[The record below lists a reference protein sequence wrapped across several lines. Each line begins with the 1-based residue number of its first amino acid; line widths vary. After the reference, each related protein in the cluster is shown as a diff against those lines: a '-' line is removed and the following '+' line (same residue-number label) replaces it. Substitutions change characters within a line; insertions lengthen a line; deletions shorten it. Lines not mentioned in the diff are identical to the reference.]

1 MECLDQYLVH
11 KFSTTV
17 LLLLLKRNHLKK
29 LRFQAQTVAEREH
42 NFSGSQSETS
52 NSVHLPVGVSLVG
65 AGVELGLTGIQD
77 PWWHPFPWEGGLSV
91 VRERGSGSSPRKDV
105 SHQARWESILNNDMN
120 IVLCCLSMLRTSLWF
135 FFLSMLHR
143 KFCM

>member
-29 LRFQAQTVAEREH
+29 LRFQAQTGAEREH

-52 NSVHLPVGVSLVG
+52 NSAHLPVLVSLVG
-65 AGVELGLTGIQD
+65 AGVELGLMGIQD
-77 PWWHPFPWEGGLSV
+77 P
-91 VRERGSGSSPRKDV
+91 
-105 SHQARWESILNNDMN
+105 
-120 IVLCCLSMLRTSLWF
+120 
-135 FFLSMLHR
+135 
-143 KFCM
+143 